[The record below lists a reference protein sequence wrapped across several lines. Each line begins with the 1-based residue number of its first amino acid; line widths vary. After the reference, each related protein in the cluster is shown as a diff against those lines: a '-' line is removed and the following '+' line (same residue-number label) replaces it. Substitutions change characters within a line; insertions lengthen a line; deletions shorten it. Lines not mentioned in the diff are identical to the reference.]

1 MKHFK
6 LAVCGIIS
14 ALALT
19 FAVTLPTFA
28 VSCPAGSLR
37 ASANSLAECN
47 VPESSGGSAQ
57 ADFSQ
62 SVGTIVKFIV
72 GIAGVIA
79 VVIIIIA
86 GINIAVSQGDPAK
99 LAKATKAII
108 FAAVGLVVCLLA
120 FAIVNFA
127 LDGIGGAGA
136 AGGAGGDSST
146 EASSSG
152 GTTGGASGTGSS
164 EGADS

>member
-14 ALALT
+14 ALALI

-136 AGGAGGDSST
+136 AGSDSST

-152 GTTGGASGTGSS
+152 STTGGASGTDSS
-164 EGADS
+164 EGAGS

>member
-86 GINIAVSQGDPAK
+86 GINIAASQGDPAK

-127 LDGIGGAGA
+127 LDGIGGVGA
-136 AGGAGGDSST
+136 AGGDSST

-152 GTTGGASGTGSS
+152 STTGGDGGTGSS
-164 EGADS
+164 EGAGS

>member
-86 GINIAVSQGDPAK
+86 GINIAVSQGDSAK

-127 LDGIGGAGA
+127 LDGISGAGA
-136 AGGAGGDSST
+136 AGDSSS
-146 EASSSG
+146 ESSSSS
-152 GTTGGASGTGSS
+152 TTGGTSGTGSS
-164 EGADS
+164 EGAGS

>member
-127 LDGIGGAGA
+127 LDGIGA

-164 EGADS
+164 EGAGS

>member
-86 GINIAVSQGDPAK
+86 GINIAVSQGDSAK

-136 AGGAGGDSST
+136 AGGDSST

-152 GTTGGASGTGSS
+152 STTGGDGGTGSS
-164 EGADS
+164 EGAGS

>member
-6 LAVCGIIS
+6 LAVCGIIG

-19 FAVTLPTFA
+19 LASTLPTFA

-86 GINIAVSQGDPAK
+86 GINIAVSQGDSAK
-99 LAKATKAII
+99 LAKATKAIV

-127 LDGIGGAGA
+127 LDGIGGAGTA
-136 AGGAGGDSST
+136 DGDSST

-152 GTTGGASGTGSS
+152 STTGGASGTGSS
-164 EGADS
+164 EGAGS

>member
-86 GINIAVSQGDPAK
+86 GINIAVSQGDSAK

-136 AGGAGGDSST
+136 AGGDPST

-152 GTTGGASGTGSS
+152 STTGGASGTGSS
-164 EGADS
+164 EGAGS

>member
-127 LDGIGGAGA
+127 LEGI
-136 AGGAGGDSST
+136 GGAGGDSST
-146 EASSSG
+146 EAGSSG

-164 EGADS
+164 EGAGS

>member
-86 GINIAVSQGDPAK
+86 GINIAVSQGDSAK

-127 LDGIGGAGA
+127 LDGIGGVGA
-136 AGGAGGDSST
+136 AGGDSST

-152 GTTGGASGTGSS
+152 STTGGDGGTGSS
-164 EGADS
+164 EGAGS

>member
-127 LDGIGGAGA
+127 LDGIGGTGT
-136 AGGAGGDSST
+136 AGGDSST

-152 GTTGGASGTGSS
+152 STTGGASGTGPS
-164 EGADS
+164 EGAGN

>member
-127 LDGIGGAGA
+127 LDGIGGAG
-136 AGGAGGDSST
+136 GAGGDSST

>member
-86 GINIAVSQGDPAK
+86 GINIAVSQGDSAK

-136 AGGAGGDSST
+136 VGGDSST

-152 GTTGGASGTGSS
+152 STTGGASGTGSS
-164 EGADS
+164 EGAGS